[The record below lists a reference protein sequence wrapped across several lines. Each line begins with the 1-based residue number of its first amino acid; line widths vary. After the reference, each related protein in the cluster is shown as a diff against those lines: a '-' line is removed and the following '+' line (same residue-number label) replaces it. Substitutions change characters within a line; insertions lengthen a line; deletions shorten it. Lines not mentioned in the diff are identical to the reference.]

1 VTRSLSEYR
10 AGSRSG
16 LRGEGV
22 VAFLIGFLLL
32 PGLLQARSHRT
43 PAGNPTLVLA
53 SPAGERTVP
62 VTDAVFVHFE
72 RIYYHRRAPRSE
84 DASGSRME
92 IVDRRREC
100 RCFRMQDW
108 TKLKFKMIRQI
119 EIIYPTDGNVARLR
133 ITRRDGR
140 ISEVGADSLYGGSES
155 FGPRFA
161 ATLDGQ
167 LREFPLI
174 LAEGEQWPDERLARL
189 LLLRPPQN
197 PPPHEQRSKERPGR

>member
-1 VTRSLSEYR
+1 MTRNVLGYR
-10 AGSRSG
+10 GRAA
-16 LRGEGV
+16 

-32 PGLLQARSHRT
+32 SGSLQARARRT
-43 PAGNPTLVLA
+43 PRGNPTLVLA

-62 VTDAVFVHFE
+62 VPDAMFVHFE
-72 RIYYHRRAPRSE
+72 RLYYHRRAPRSE

-92 IVDRRREC
+92 IEDRRREC
-100 RCFRMQDW
+100 RCIRMQDW

-119 EIIYPTDGNVARLR
+119 EIVYPPDGNVARLR

-140 ISEVGADSLYGGSES
+140 ISEMGADSLYGGES

-174 LAEGEQWPDERLARL
+174 LAEGEQWPDERLARIL
-189 LLLRPPQN
+189 LSRPPQK
-197 PPPHEQRSKERPGR
+197 PPPAKRHSKERSGR